1 MGLWEA
7 TPPVERQIEDGG
19 GKGERGKGSLC
30 RGRLIWAT
38 PQRLDG
44 WEWTAKTGAVFFITK
59 DDGHPSRDGI
69 YRGTAP
75 ARRQPNVP
83 PPGSTDGNHE
93 LNVPPPQVQQTPS
106 AVMVYGRGRHAA
118 RAGK

>member
-1 MGLWEA
+1 VGLWEA

-44 WEWTAKTGAVFFITK
+44 WEWTAKTGAVFLL
-59 DDGHPSRDGI
+59 
-69 YRGTAP
+69 
-75 ARRQPNVP
+75 RRSDCTRNR
-83 PPGSTDGNHE
+83 S
-93 LNVPPPQVQQTPS
+93 S
-106 AVMVYGRGRHAA
+106 
-118 RAGK
+118 